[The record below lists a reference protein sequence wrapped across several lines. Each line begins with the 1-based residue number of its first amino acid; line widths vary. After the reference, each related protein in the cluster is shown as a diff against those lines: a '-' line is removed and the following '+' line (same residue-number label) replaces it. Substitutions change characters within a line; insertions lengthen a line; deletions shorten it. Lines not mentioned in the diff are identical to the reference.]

1 MKAFINKFLLMT
13 QVKQII
19 WIHDAI
25 WVPEAWQEYAQVAFE
40 ATKKV
45 FKWNE
50 IEVKTT
56 NLTEERQAL
65 ITRLRSLPL
74 QAASCTIGR
83 DLPRL
88 PQPIELRHATGIR
101 PESTDKFGALHT
113 SSLLRFFKRKKL
125 DFGSPSNLLPPL
137 KKRKSTKGKGVQMQ
151 LESFYSTS

>member
-50 IEVKTT
+50 IEVKKT
-56 NLTEERQAL
+56 NLTEERHSL
-65 ITRLRSLPL
+65 IARLRSLPS
-74 QAASCTIGR
+74 QATACTIGR
-83 DLPRL
+83 ELPRL
-88 PQPIELRHATGIR
+88 PQPIEVRQAEGIR
-101 PESTDKFGALHT
+101 PEGTEKFAALHT

-125 DFGSPSNLLPPL
+125 DFVSPSNLLPPL
-137 KKRKSTKGKGVQMQ
+137 KKRKTTKGKGVQMQ
-151 LESFYSTS
+151 LESFFPTS